1 MGKRCKVL
9 YQGES
14 GIMTFE
20 NKKVVFQ
27 NKNVGSGVSVGLGV
41 IEDGSLVDKGNYMFA
56 NMVNVVSV
64 VPSDYFNIDFF
75 ENKGVPKTV
84 HKGYFGDSV
93 LLKEE
98 YNNKVQIKAY
108 DIDGNILLYESKQI
122 VNKSYKGLNVY
133 FVRLDTIVTDWED
146 ITEQVRAGVLESVK
160 CKVNNSHI
168 DDVLFVDVLSKLKY
182 TKVYEV
188 AESLIVVNGN
198 FESLIVWSDCDKPLR
213 MAWLGKLLSEDDL
226 VGLVGNFNIIV

>member
-1 MGKRCKVL
+1 
-9 YQGES
+9 
-14 GIMTFE
+14 MTFE

-27 NKNVGSGVSVGLGV
+27 NKSVDSEVRVGLGV

-64 VPSDYFNIDFF
+64 VPSNYFNIDFF

-93 LLKEE
+93 MLKEE

-146 ITEQVRAGVLESVK
+146 ITEQVRAGVLASVK
-160 CKVNNSHI
+160 SKVSDIHI
-168 DDVLFVDVLSKLKY
+168 DEVLFADVLSKLKY
-182 TKVYEV
+182 TKAYKI
-188 AESLIVVNGN
+188 ADSLVVVNGN
-198 FESLIVWSDCDKPLR
+198 FESLIVWADCDKPLR

-226 VGLVGNFNIIV
+226 VNIFGNFNILS